1 MTGRKSG
8 GAPTAAHPRDI
19 ALGLA
24 PTRRGPLLRR
34 ETILGYGLIPPSLV
48 LFLLFFIYPVVYSL
62 FLSFFR
68 WDMMM
73 PMQFVG
79 GWNYRELVG
88 NAEFR
93 EVLGNTLK
101 YSAGVVFLAMGVGL
115 ALALLLNRRTTLSS
129 VFQAC
134 IFTSYIVSWVAVS
147 LLWIWMLDPQYGLIN
162 YLASFL
168 KMPPLDWL
176 GNHRLAL
183 WSLVAVTVWKIVG
196 YPLVIFLAGLQSISR
211 DYYEAAS
218 LDGAGTWQQFRFI
231 TWPLLTP
238 TTLFLFITLSV
249 ATFQGFDI
257 VNIMTQGGP
266 VHSTSIY
273 VFYIYEQA
281 FHYFRLGTAS
291 AAVMICFLLILL
303 LTYLE
308 HRVFRRG
315 VHYTEVG

>member
-1 MTGRKSG
+1 MTGWKNG
-8 GAPTAAHPRDI
+8 GAPETAHPRGM

-24 PTRRGPLLRR
+24 LTRRTPLVRR
-34 ETILGYGLIPPSLV
+34 ETILGYALILPSLLV
-48 LFLLFFIYPVVYSL
+48 FLVFFIYPLAYSL
-62 FLSFFR
+62 YLSFFR

-79 GWNYRELVG
+79 PQNYHDLLG

-93 EVLGNTLK
+93 EVLGNTLQ
-101 YSAGVVFLAMGVGL
+101 YSAGVVVLAMGIGL
-115 ALALLLNRRTTLSS
+115 VLALLLNRRTSLSS
-129 VFQAC
+129 LFQAC

-168 KMPPLDWL
+168 RMPPADWL

-196 YPLVIFLAGLQSISR
+196 YPVVIFLAGLQSISR

-218 LDGAGTWQQFRFI
+218 LDGAGTWHQFRFI

-238 TTLFLFITLSV
+238 TTLFLFITLSI

-291 AAVMICFLLILL
+291 AAVIICFLLILL
-303 LTYLE
+303 LTLLE